1 MWCVLDPPIHG
12 VEATITVWPGLVDES
27 TMIALSSRR
36 RLLAPSHRLFTLQT
50 ATSIWTTEDGTD
62 SAQAVT
68 EDGTDSAQAV
78 TQIGEKSWS
87 SHDVGSN
94 ELLSLAP
101 LNVSRLNWK
110 RSRCSTPQMKK
121 PWNLGS
127 TTPERFA
134 DATASS
140 EFSVL
145 SRTLT
150 VDIELTGHHPRE

>member
-27 TMIALSSRR
+27 TMIALSIRR

-50 ATSIWTTEDGTD
+50 ATSIWT
-62 SAQAVT
+62 T

>member
-68 EDGTDSAQAV
+68 
-78 TQIGEKSWS
+78 QIGEKSWS

-94 ELLSLAP
+94 ELLSLFP

-127 TTPERFA
+127 TTSERFA

>member
-27 TMIALSSRR
+27 TMIALSIRR

-68 EDGTDSAQAV
+68 
-78 TQIGEKSWS
+78 QIGEKSWS

-94 ELLSLAP
+94 ELLSLFP

>member
-50 ATSIWTTEDGTD
+50 ATSIWT
-62 SAQAVT
+62 T